1 MTAPFSWM
9 TSWDKKPV
17 IDRPIRVIGI
27 DLGTTN
33 STVTEIVWSPN
44 SAEPPVTN
52 LIEIPQETADGQFVF
67 DLVPSVVAI
76 HDDKIFVGTG
86 AQRLRSS
93 TALLSRNKQIWWDTK
108 NEIGTR
114 RIYAGAPEGFR
125 TPKDIAAK
133 ILEFLN
139 EAAIDANEMPID
151 RVVVT
156 VPASFQLT
164 QRQDTIKA
172 AESAGIELKG
182 QDLMAEPVA
191 AFLDFLTWS
200 KGDALSAKK
209 VNRVMVVDFGGGTC
223 DVALLQLTK
232 SDDGNLE
239 VASKG
244 VSRFH
249 RIGGSDI
256 DDVIAYEV
264 LLPKFLAQN
273 EIQPFEINY
282 KQKRD
287 NILPVLASLAEV
299 LKKKLSDKVNMQRK
313 LGRFDE
319 KDGSLSVS
327 LPAPTQIN
335 TGHKDHGI
343 LPLNEPSLTLGEVK
357 PAIDRFLNAAWIRPE
372 EGEYFQA
379 TSIFAPI
386 NDVLGRAE
394 WTKDHLDHI
403 LLVGGS
409 SLYYGVSDALARSF
423 PNANLLTY
431 ADPLDAQRCVGRG
444 AAIQALLLTAY
455 GESPLKSTLGDQ
467 LTINTSAGYKELI
480 AANATLPFPSGGG
493 MYAISNLTVGAN
505 TSEVVFTFKVG
516 DRVLVETE
524 PLRLP
529 DGVNAGTQIALAIQ
543 VDENQ
548 HFKIIANVAG
558 LEIEIK
564 LDNPF
569 SVSANPNADR
579 DKILELEEKVL
590 EADTESKRATIIG
603 EIALLHHGLGERERA
618 RQLFEGLL
626 ANAEGDRVGT
636 ILLRLGLIC
645 GEMKDVAAQVGFY
658 RQALSMGFSDG
669 VAFNL
674 ALQLNHDGD
683 HEEALEIIEAAMKKR
698 KRGADNALRGSI
710 LKNLER
716 QLDATEAFQ
725 ACIDALPKIEDLK
738 PFDLGWL
745 RIAAR
750 ETNNKELLRKI
761 KELESARKS
770 AAKEMDNNVGGD
782 NGLALP
788 DWVD

>member
-1 MTAPFSWM
+1 MSVPFSWM
-9 TSWDKKPV
+9 SSWDKKPIV
-17 IDRPIRVIGI
+17 DRPIRVIGI

-44 SAEPPVTN
+44 SGEPPVAN
-52 LIEIPQETADGQFVF
+52 LIQIPQETTNGEFVF

-76 HDDKIFVGTG
+76 HEDKTFIGTG

-93 TALLSRNKQIWWDTK
+93 TALLNRNKQIWWDTK

-114 RIYAGAPEGFR
+114 RVYTGAPEGFR
-125 TPKDIAAK
+125 KPKDIARQ

-164 QRQDTIKA
+164 QRKDTIESAKA
-172 AESAGIELKG
+172 AGIDLKG

-191 AFLDFLTWS
+191 AFLDFLTLS

-223 DVALLQLTK
+223 DIALLQLTK
-232 SDDGNLE
+232 GDKGDLG

-256 DDVIAYEV
+256 DDVIAFEV

-273 EIQPFEINY
+273 EIQPFELNY

-299 LKKKLSDKVNMQRK
+299 LKKKLSDKVNMQKK
-313 LGRFDE
+313 LGQFDE

-335 TGHKDHGI
+335 TGHDDYGI
-343 LPLNEPSLTLGEVK
+343 LQLNEPSLTLGEVK
-357 PAIDRFLNAAWIRPE
+357 PSVDRFLNSAWIQQQ

-394 WTKDHLDHI
+394 WTKDHIDHI

-409 SLYYGVSDALARSF
+409 SLYYGVSDALTKSF
-423 PNANLLTY
+423 PNSNLLTY

-455 GESPLKSTLGDQ
+455 GDSPLKSTLGDA
-467 LTINTSAGYKELI
+467 LTVKTSTGYKELI
-480 AANATLPFPSGGG
+480 EANAALPFPSDGGWLQ
-493 MYAISNLTVGAN
+493 IPNLVVGDN
-505 TSEVVFTFKVG
+505 VSKIVFTFNVG
-516 DRVLVETE
+516 DRTLETE
-524 PLRLP
+524 SLMLP
-529 DGVNAGTQIALAIQ
+529 DGVVPGAQIDLSIR

-548 HFKIIANVAG
+548 HFQILAKVAG
-558 LEIEIK
+558 IEVNIQ

-569 SVSANPNADR
+569 SVAANPNADR
-579 DKILELEEKVL
+579 DKILDLEEQVL
-590 EADTESKRATIIG
+590 QAETEEKRATLIG
-603 EIALLHHGLGERERA
+603 EIAALHHGLGERERA

-626 ANAEGDRVGT
+626 ANAEGNRVGT
-636 ILLRLGLIC
+636 ILHRLGLIC
-645 GEMKDVAAQVGFY
+645 GEMKDVDAQVAYY
-658 RQALSMGFSDG
+658 RQAISMGFVEG

-674 ALQLNHDGD
+674 ALQLDEDGN
-683 HEEALEIIEAAMKKR
+683 HEEALQIIDAAIEKR
-698 KRGADNALRGSI
+698 KQGSDNSLRGKI
-710 LKNLER
+710 LKKLARPLE
-716 QLDATEAFQ
+716 ATEAFQ
-725 ACIDALPKIEDLK
+725 ACVDAFPKIEKLK
-738 PFDLGWL
+738 PFDLYWL
-745 RIAAR
+745 TKAAR
-750 ETNNKELLRKI
+750 ETNNDELLRKI
-761 KELESARKS
+761 AELELVRKS
-770 AAKEMDNNVGGD
+770 AAPDLEFDPSGD
-782 NGLALP
+782 VNLALP

>member
-9 TSWDKKPV
+9 SAWDKKPV

-44 SAEPPVTN
+44 SSEPPVTN
-52 LIEIPQETADGQFVF
+52 LIQIPQETTNGQIVF
-67 DLVPSVVAI
+67 DLVPSVVAS

-125 TPKDIAAK
+125 TPWEIAAK
-133 ILEFLN
+133 ILKFLN
-139 EAAIDANEMPID
+139 EAAIDESEMPID

-164 QRQDTIKA
+164 QRKDTINA
-172 AESAGIELKG
+172 AKTAGIELKG

-200 KGDALSAKK
+200 KGEALSAKK

-223 DVALLQLTK
+223 DIALLQLTK
-232 SDDGNLE
+232 SDAGNLE

-256 DDVIAYEV
+256 DDVIAYEI

-273 EIQPFEINY
+273 EIQSFEINY

-313 LGRFDE
+313 LGQFDE

-335 TGHKDHGI
+335 TGHDDYGI
-343 LPLNEPSLTLGEVK
+343 LPLNEPSLSLGEVQ
-357 PAIDRFLNAAWIRPE
+357 PAIDRFLNAAWIRPQ

-386 NDVLGRAE
+386 NDVIERAE
-394 WTKDHLDHI
+394 WTKDHIDHI

-409 SLYYGVSDALARSF
+409 SLYYGVSDALNKSF

-431 ADPLDAQRCVGRG
+431 TDPLDAQRCVGRG

-467 LTINTSAGYKELI
+467 LTINTSTGYKELI

-493 MYAISNLTVGAN
+493 MYAVGNLTVGAK
-505 TSEVVFTFKVG
+505 TSEVVFKFKVG
-516 DRVLVETE
+516 DRELETAA
-524 PLRLP
+524 LSLP
-529 DGVNAGTQIALAIQ
+529 PGVNAGTPIALAIQ

-558 LEIEIK
+558 VEGIIQ

-590 EADTESKRATIIG
+590 EADTESKRAKIIG
-603 EIALLHHGLGERERA
+603 EIAVLHHGLGERERA

-636 ILLRLGLIC
+636 ILHRLGLIC
-645 GEMKDVAAQVGFY
+645 GEMKDVDAQVAYY

-669 VAFNL
+669 IAFNL
-674 ALQLNHDGD
+674 ALQLDNDGNHK
-683 HEEALEIIEAAMKKR
+683 EALEIIEAAMEKR
-698 KRGADNALRGSI
+698 KEGADNSLRGLI
-710 LKNLER
+710 LKNLSR

-725 ACIDALPKIEDLK
+725 ACIDAFPKIDELR
-738 PFDLGWL
+738 PFDLSWL
-745 RIAAR
+745 GTAAR
-750 ETNNKELLRKI
+750 ETNNEELIQKI
-761 KELESARKS
+761 KELILMRKS
-770 AAKEMDNNVGGD
+770 AAKEIEINEDD
-782 NGLALP
+782 DIDLALP
-788 DWVD
+788 DWNV

>member
-9 TSWDKKPV
+9 SAWDKKPV

-44 SAEPPVTN
+44 SSEPPVTN
-52 LIEIPQETADGQFVF
+52 LIQIPQETTNGQIVF

-76 HDDKIFVGTG
+76 HDDKMFVGTG

-125 TPKDIAAK
+125 TPWEIAAK
-133 ILEFLN
+133 ILKFLN
-139 EAAIDANEMPID
+139 EAAIDESEMPID

-164 QRQDTIKA
+164 QRKDTINA
-172 AESAGIELKG
+172 AKSAGIELKG

-200 KGDALSAKK
+200 KGEALSTKK

-223 DVALLQLTK
+223 DIALLQLTK
-232 SDDGNLE
+232 SDAGNLE
-239 VASKG
+239 VANKG

-256 DDVIAYEV
+256 DDVIAYEI

-273 EIQPFEINY
+273 EIQSFEINY

-313 LGRFDE
+313 LGQFDE

-335 TGHKDHGI
+335 TGHDDYGI
-343 LPLNEPSLTLGEVK
+343 LPLNEPSLSLGEVQ
-357 PAIDRFLNAAWIRPE
+357 PAIDRFLNAAWIRPQ

-386 NDVLGRAE
+386 NDVIGRAE
-394 WTKDHLDHI
+394 WTKDHIDHI

-409 SLYYGVSDALARSF
+409 SLYYGVSDALNKSF

-431 ADPLDAQRCVGRG
+431 TDPLDAQRCVGRG

-467 LTINTSAGYKELI
+467 LTINTSTGYKELI

-493 MYAISNLTVGAN
+493 MYGINNLTVGAK
-505 TSEVVFTFKVG
+505 TSEVVFKFKVG
-516 DRVLVETE
+516 DRVLETAA
-524 PLRLP
+524 LRLP
-529 DGVNAGTQIALAIQ
+529 PGVNAGTPIALAIQ

-558 LEIEIK
+558 VEETIQ

-590 EADTESKRATIIG
+590 EADTESKRAKIIG

-636 ILLRLGLIC
+636 ILHQLGLIC
-645 GEMKDVAAQVGFY
+645 GEMKDVDAQVAYY

-669 VAFNL
+669 IAFNL
-674 ALQLNHDGD
+674 AMQLDDDGN
-683 HEEALEIIEAAMKKR
+683 HEEALEIIEAVMEKR
-698 KRGADNALRGSI
+698 KQGADNALRGLI
-710 LKNLER
+710 LKNLAR
-716 QLDATEAFQ
+716 PLDASEAFQ
-725 ACIDALPKIEDLK
+725 ACINAFPTIDDLR

-745 RIAAR
+745 GRAAR
-750 ETNNKELLRKI
+750 ETDNKELLRKI
-761 KELESARKS
+761 AELNSARKS
-770 AAKEMDNNVGGD
+770 AAKEAEINADD
-782 NGLALP
+782 DIDLALP
-788 DWVD
+788 DWVV

>member
-1 MTAPFSWM
+1 MAVPFSWM
-9 TSWDKKPV
+9 NAWDKKPI

-44 SAEPPVTN
+44 SGEPPVAN
-52 LIEIPQETADGQFVF
+52 LIQIPQETINGEFVF

-76 HDDKIFVGTG
+76 YDDKTYVGTG
-86 AQRLRSS
+86 AHRLKSS
-93 TALLSRNKQIWWDTK
+93 TTLLNRNKQIWWDTK

-114 RIYAGAPEGFR
+114 RVYSGAPEGFR
-125 TPKDIAAK
+125 KPKDIARQ

-139 EAAIDANEMPID
+139 EAAIDANAMPID

-164 QRQDTIKA
+164 QRKDTIESAKA
-172 AESAGIELKG
+172 AGIELKG

-191 AFLDFLTWS
+191 AFLDFLTLS

-223 DVALLQLTK
+223 DIALLQLTK
-232 SDDGNLE
+232 GDNGELG

-256 DDVIAYEV
+256 DDVIAFEV

-273 EIQPFEINY
+273 DIQPFELNY

-287 NILPVLASLAEV
+287 NVLPVLASLAEV
-299 LKKKLSDKVNMQRK
+299 LKKKLSDKVNMQKK
-313 LGRFDE
+313 LGQFDE

-335 TGHKDHGI
+335 TGHDDYGI
-343 LPLNEPSLTLGEVK
+343 LQLNEPSLTLGEVQ
-357 PAIDRFLNAAWIRPE
+357 PAVDRFLNSAWIQQQ

-386 NDVLGRAE
+386 NDVLGRAD
-394 WTKDHLDHI
+394 WTKDHVDHI

-409 SLYYGVSDALARSF
+409 SLYYGVSDALTKSF

-455 GESPLKSTLGDQ
+455 GESPLKSTLGDA
-467 LTINTSAGYKELI
+467 LTINTSAGYKDLI
-480 AANATLPFPSGGG
+480 KANDTLPYPSNGG
-493 MYAISNLTVGAN
+493 MHVISNLAVGAN

-516 DRVLVETE
+516 DRVLETE
-524 PLRLP
+524 ALTLP
-529 DGVNAGTQIALAIQ
+529 DGVNAGTQIALSIA

-548 HFKIIANVAG
+548 HFTIVANVAG
-558 LEIEIK
+558 LEMNIK

-569 SVSANPNADR
+569 SVAANPNADR
-579 DKILELEEKVL
+579 DKILDLEEQVL
-590 EADTESKRATIIG
+590 QAETEAKRAILIG
-603 EIALLHHGLGERERA
+603 EIAALHHGLGERERA

-626 ANAEGDRVGT
+626 ANAEGNRVGT
-636 ILLRLGLIC
+636 ILHRLGLIC
-645 GEMKDVAAQVGFY
+645 GEMKDVDAQVAYY
-658 RQALSMGFSDG
+658 RQALTMGFSDG
-669 VAFNL
+669 IAFNL
-674 ALQLNHDGD
+674 AMQLDANGN
-683 HEEALEIIEAAMKKR
+683 HEEALEIIEVAMAKR
-698 KRGADNALRGSI
+698 KQGSDNSLRGMI
-710 LKNLER
+710 LKKLAR
-716 QLDATEAFQ
+716 PLDATEAFQ
-725 ACIDALPKIEDLK
+725 ACVDAFPELEKLK

-745 RIAAR
+745 RLAAR
-750 ETNNKELLRKI
+750 ETNNADLLRKI
-761 KELESARKS
+761 AELELVRKS
-770 AAKEMDNNVGGD
+770 SASDLEIDPRGD
-782 NGLALP
+782 VDLALP

>member
-9 TSWDKKPV
+9 SAWDKKPV

-44 SAEPPVTN
+44 SSEPPVTN
-52 LIEIPQETADGQFVF
+52 LIQIPQETTNGQIVF
-67 DLVPSVVAI
+67 DLVPSVVAS

-114 RIYAGAPEGFR
+114 RIYAGAPEGLR
-125 TPKDIAAK
+125 TPWEIAAK
-133 ILEFLN
+133 ILKFLN
-139 EAAIDANEMPID
+139 EAAIDESEMPID

-164 QRQDTIKA
+164 QRKDTIKA
-172 AESAGIELKG
+172 AKSAGIELKG

-200 KGDALSAKK
+200 KGEALSAKK

-223 DVALLQLTK
+223 DIALLQLTK
-232 SDDGNLE
+232 SDAGNLE
-239 VASKG
+239 VANKG

-273 EIQPFEINY
+273 NIQSFEINY

-299 LKKKLSDKVNMQRK
+299 LKKKLSDKVNMQKK
-313 LGRFDE
+313 LGQFDE

-335 TGHKDHGI
+335 TGHDDYGI
-343 LPLNEPSLTLGEVK
+343 LPLNEPSLSLGEVQ

-386 NDVLGRAE
+386 NDVIGRAE
-394 WTKDHLDHI
+394 WTKDHIDHI

-409 SLYYGVSDALARSF
+409 SLYYGVSDALNKSF

-431 ADPLDAQRCVGRG
+431 TDPLDAQRCVGRG

-467 LTINTSAGYKELI
+467 LTINTSSGYKELI
-480 AANATLPFPSGGG
+480 AANAALPFPSGGG
-493 MYAISNLTVGAN
+493 MYGISNLTVGAN
-505 TSEVVFTFKVG
+505 TSEVVFKFKVG
-516 DRVLVETE
+516 DRVLETVA
-524 PLRLP
+524 LSLP
-529 DGVNAGTQIALAIQ
+529 PGLNAGTPIALAIQ

-558 LEIEIK
+558 VEETIQ

-590 EADTESKRATIIG
+590 EADTESKRAKIIG
-603 EIALLHHGLGERERA
+603 EIAILHHGLGERERA

-636 ILLRLGLIC
+636 ILHRLGLIC
-645 GEMKDVAAQVGFY
+645 GEMKDVDAQVAYY
-658 RQALSMGFSDG
+658 RQALSMGFSNG
-669 VAFNL
+669 IAFNL
-674 ALQLNHDGD
+674 ALQLDDDGN
-683 HEEALEIIEAAMKKR
+683 HEEALEIIEAAMEKR
-698 KRGADNALRGSI
+698 KQGADNALRGLI
-710 LKNLER
+710 LKNLAR
-716 QLDATEAFQ
+716 PLDATEAFQ
-725 ACIDALPKIEDLK
+725 ACIDAFPTIDELR
-738 PFDLGWL
+738 PFDLVWL
-745 RIAAR
+745 TRAAR
-750 ETNNKELLRKI
+750 ETNNEELIRKI
-761 KELESARKS
+761 RELDLVRKL
-770 AAKEMDNNVGGD
+770 AAKEEENNSGDDMD
-782 NGLALP
+782 LALP
-788 DWVD
+788 DWVV

>member
-9 TSWDKKPV
+9 SAWDKKPV

-44 SAEPPVTN
+44 SSEPPVTN
-52 LIEIPQETADGQFVF
+52 LIQIPQETTNGQIVF

-76 HDDKIFVGTG
+76 HDDKMFVGTG

-125 TPKDIAAK
+125 TPWEIAAK
-133 ILEFLN
+133 ILKFLN
-139 EAAIDANEMPID
+139 EAAIDESEMPID

-164 QRQDTIKA
+164 QRKDTINA
-172 AESAGIELKG
+172 AKSAGIELKG

-200 KGDALSAKK
+200 KGEALSTKK

-223 DVALLQLTK
+223 DIALLQLTK
-232 SDDGNLE
+232 SDAGNLE
-239 VASKG
+239 VANKG

-256 DDVIAYEV
+256 DDVIAYEI

-273 EIQPFEINY
+273 EIQSFEINY

-313 LGRFDE
+313 LGQFDE

-335 TGHKDHGI
+335 TGHDDYGI
-343 LPLNEPSLTLGEVK
+343 LPLNEPSLSLGEVQ
-357 PAIDRFLNAAWIRPE
+357 PAIDRFLNAAWIRPQ

-386 NDVLGRAE
+386 NDVIGRAE
-394 WTKDHLDHI
+394 WTKDHIDHI

-409 SLYYGVSDALARSF
+409 SLYYGVSDALNKSF

-431 ADPLDAQRCVGRG
+431 TDPLDAQRCVGRG

-467 LTINTSAGYKELI
+467 LTINTSTGYKELI

-493 MYAISNLTVGAN
+493 MYGINNLTVGAK
-505 TSEVVFTFKVG
+505 TSEVVFKFKVG
-516 DRVLVETE
+516 DRVLETAA
-524 PLRLP
+524 LRLP
-529 DGVNAGTQIALAIQ
+529 PGVNAGTPIALAIQ

-558 LEIEIK
+558 VEETIQ

-590 EADTESKRATIIG
+590 EADTESKRAKIIG

-636 ILLRLGLIC
+636 ILHQLGLIC
-645 GEMKDVAAQVGFY
+645 GEMKDVDAQVAYY

-669 VAFNL
+669 IAFNL
-674 ALQLNHDGD
+674 AMQLNDDGN
-683 HEEALEIIEAAMKKR
+683 HEEALEIIEAVMEKR
-698 KRGADNALRGSI
+698 KQGADNALRGLI
-710 LKNLER
+710 LKNLAR
-716 QLDATEAFQ
+716 PLDATEAFQ
-725 ACIDALPKIEDLK
+725 ACINAFPTIDDLR

-745 RIAAR
+745 GRAAR
-750 ETNNKELLRKI
+750 ETDNKELLRKI
-761 KELESARKS
+761 AELNSARKS
-770 AAKEMDNNVGGD
+770 AAKEAEINADD
-782 NGLALP
+782 DIDLALP
-788 DWVD
+788 DWVV

>member
-1 MTAPFSWM
+1 MPAPFSWM
-9 TSWDKKPV
+9 SSWDKKPV

-44 SAEPPVTN
+44 SGEPPVTN
-52 LIEIPQETADGQFVF
+52 LIQILQETTNGEFVF

-76 HDDKIFVGTG
+76 HDEKIFVGTG

-114 RIYAGAPEGFR
+114 RIYTGAPEGFR

-164 QRQDTIKA
+164 QREDTIKA

-200 KGDALSAKK
+200 EGEALSAKK

-223 DVALLQLTK
+223 DIALLQLTK
-232 SDDGNLE
+232 SDDGNLG
-239 VASKG
+239 VANKG

-273 EIQPFEINY
+273 AIQPFEINY

-313 LGRFDE
+313 LGQFDE

-335 TGHKDHGI
+335 TGHDDYGI
-343 LPLNEPSLTLGEVK
+343 LQLNEPSLTLGEVQ
-357 PAIDRFLNAAWIRPE
+357 PAIDRFLNAAWIRPQ

-386 NDVLGRAE
+386 NDVLRRAE

-444 AAIQALLLTAY
+444 AAIQALLISAY

-467 LTINTSAGYKELI
+467 LTINTSTGYKELI

-493 MYAISNLTVGAN
+493 MYGISNLTVGAN
-505 TSEVVFTFKVG
+505 TSEVVFKFKVG
-516 DRVLVETE
+516 DRVLETV
-524 PLRLP
+524 PLSLP

-558 LEIEIK
+558 LEMKIQ

-590 EADTESKRATIIG
+590 EADTEIKRATIIG
-603 EIALLHHGLGERERA
+603 EIAVLHHGLGERERA

-626 ANAEGDRVGT
+626 ANAEGNRVGT

-645 GEMKDVAAQVGFY
+645 GEMKDVDAQVAYY
-658 RQALSMGFSDG
+658 RQALSMGFSDSI
-669 VAFNL
+669 AFNL
-674 ALQLNHDGD
+674 ALQLNHDGN
-683 HEEALEIIEAAMKKR
+683 HEEALNIVEAAMEKR
-698 KRGADNALRGSI
+698 KRGADNALRGLI
-710 LKNLER
+710 LKNLVR
-716 QLDATEAFQ
+716 PLDATEAFQ

-750 ETNNKELLRKI
+750 ETNNKELVRKI
-761 KELESARKS
+761 TELESARKS
-770 AAKEMDNNVGGD
+770 AAKEMDINVGGD
-782 NGLALP
+782 NDLALP

>member
-1 MTAPFSWM
+1 MPVPFSWM
-9 TSWDKKPV
+9 SSWDKKPV

-44 SAEPPVTN
+44 SGEPPVTN
-52 LIEIPQETADGQFVF
+52 LIQILQETTNGEIVF

-76 HDDKIFVGTG
+76 HEDKIFVGTG

-151 RVVVT
+151 KVVVT

-164 QRQDTIKA
+164 QRKDTLKA

-200 KGDALSAKK
+200 NGEALSAKK

-223 DVALLQLTK
+223 DIALLQLTK

-273 EIQPFEINY
+273 AIRPFEINY

-313 LGRFDE
+313 LGQFDE

-335 TGHKDHGI
+335 TGHDDYGI
-343 LPLNEPSLTLGEVK
+343 LQLNEPSLTLGEVQ
-357 PAIDRFLNAAWIRPE
+357 PAIDRFLNAAWIRPQ

-394 WTKDHLDHI
+394 WTKDHIDHI

-423 PNANLLTY
+423 RNANLLTY

-455 GESPLKSTLGDQ
+455 GESPLKPTLGDQ
-467 LTINTSAGYKELI
+467 LTINTSVGYKELI

-493 MYAISNLTVGAN
+493 MYGISNLTVGAN

-516 DRVLVETE
+516 DRVLETVA
-524 PLRLP
+524 LTLP
-529 DGVNAGTQIALAIQ
+529 HGVHAGTQIALAIQ

-558 LEIEIK
+558 LEEKIQ

-590 EADTESKRATIIG
+590 EADTESKRATIMG

-626 ANAEGDRVGT
+626 ANAEGNRVGT
-636 ILLRLGLIC
+636 ILGRLGLIC
-645 GEMKDVAAQVGFY
+645 GEMNDVDAQVAYY
-658 RQALSMGFSDG
+658 RQALAMGFSDG
-669 VAFNL
+669 IAYNL
-674 ALQLNHDGD
+674 ALHLDDDGN
-683 HEEALEIIEAAMKKR
+683 HEEALEIIEAALEKR
-698 KRGADNALRGSI
+698 KEGANNALRGLI

-716 QLDATEAFQ
+716 PLDATEAFQ
-725 ACIDALPKIEDLK
+725 ACIDTLPKIDDLR
-738 PFDLGWL
+738 PFDLWWL
-745 RIAAR
+745 GKAAR

-761 KELESARKS
+761 AELELARKS
-770 AAKEMDNNVGGD
+770 SAQEMDINVGGD
-782 NGLALP
+782 NDLALP

>member
-9 TSWDKKPV
+9 NAWDKKPIV
-17 IDRPIRVIGI
+17 DRPIRVIGI

-44 SAEPPVTN
+44 SSEPPVTN
-52 LIEIPQETADGQFVF
+52 LIQIPQETTNGQIVF
-67 DLVPSVVAI
+67 DLVPSVVAS

-125 TPKDIAAK
+125 TPWEIAAK
-133 ILEFLN
+133 ILKFLN
-139 EAAIDANEMPID
+139 EAAIDESEMQID

-164 QRQDTIKA
+164 QRKDTINA
-172 AESAGIELKG
+172 AKSAGIELKG

-191 AFLDFLTWS
+191 AFLDFLTLS
-200 KGDALSAKK
+200 KGEVLSAKK

-223 DVALLQLTK
+223 DIALLQLTK
-232 SDDGNLE
+232 NDAGNLE
-239 VASKG
+239 VSNKG

-273 EIQPFEINY
+273 EIQSFEINY

-313 LGRFDE
+313 LGQFDE
-319 KDGSLSVS
+319 KDDALSVS

-335 TGHKDHGI
+335 TGHEDYGI
-343 LPLNEPSLTLGEVK
+343 LPLNEPSLSLGEAQ
-357 PAIDRFLNAAWIRPE
+357 PAIDRFLNAAWIRPQ

-386 NDVLGRAE
+386 NDVIGRAE
-394 WTKDHLDHI
+394 WTKDHIDHI

-409 SLYYGVSDALARSF
+409 SLYYGVSDAISKSF

-431 ADPLDAQRCVGRG
+431 TDPLDAQRCVGRG

-480 AANATLPFPSGGG
+480 AANATLPFPSDGG
-493 MYAISNLTVGAN
+493 MYGISNLAVGAN
-505 TSEVVFTFKVG
+505 TAEVVFKFKVG
-516 DRVLVETE
+516 DRVLETVA
-524 PLRLP
+524 LSLP
-529 DGVNAGTQIALAIQ
+529 PGVNAGTPIALAIQ

-558 LEIEIK
+558 VEETIQ

-569 SVSANPNADR
+569 SVAANPNADR

-590 EADTESKRATIIG
+590 EADTESKRAKIIG

-626 ANAEGDRVGT
+626 ANAEGNRVGT
-636 ILLRLGLIC
+636 ILHRLGLIC
-645 GEMKDVAAQVGFY
+645 GEMKDVDAQVAYY

-669 VAFNL
+669 IAFNL
-674 ALQLNHDGD
+674 ALQLDDDGN
-683 HEEALEIIEAAMKKR
+683 HEEALEIIEATMEKR
-698 KRGADNALRGSI
+698 EQGADYSLRGMI
-710 LKNLER
+710 LKNLAR
-716 QLDATEAFQ
+716 PLDATEAFQ
-725 ACIDALPKIEDLK
+725 ACIDAFPTIDELR

-745 RIAAR
+745 RRAAR

-761 KELESARKS
+761 TELELVQKS
-770 AAKEMDNNVGGD
+770 AAKEIDNNAGD
-782 NGLALP
+782 DIDLALP
-788 DWVD
+788 DWVV

>member
-9 TSWDKKPV
+9 SSWDKKPV

-44 SAEPPVTN
+44 SSEPPVTN
-52 LIEIPQETADGQFVF
+52 LIQILQETIDGEIVF

-93 TALLSRNKQIWWDTK
+93 TALLSRNKQIWWDSK

-133 ILEFLN
+133 LLEFLN

-164 QRQDTIKA
+164 QRKDTINA
-172 AESAGIELKG
+172 AETAGIKLKG

-200 KGDALSAKK
+200 KGEALSAKK

-223 DVALLQLTK
+223 DIALLQLTK
-232 SDDGNLE
+232 SDVRNLE

-313 LGRFDE
+313 LGQFDE

-335 TGHKDHGI
+335 TGHDDYGI
-343 LPLNEPSLTLGEVK
+343 LQLNEPSLSLGEVQ
-357 PAIDRFLNAAWIRPE
+357 PAIDRFLNAAWIRAE

-386 NDVLGRAE
+386 NDVIGRAE
-394 WTKDHLDHI
+394 WTKDHIDHI

-409 SLYYGVSDALARSF
+409 SLYYGVSDALAKSF

-467 LTINTSAGYKELI
+467 LTINTSTGYKELI

-493 MYAISNLTVGAN
+493 MYGISNLTVGTN
-505 TSEVVFTFKVG
+505 TSEVVFKFKVG
-516 DRVLVETE
+516 DRVLETMA
-524 PLRLP
+524 LTLP

-548 HFKIIANVAG
+548 HFKIVANVAG
-558 LEIEIK
+558 LEETIQ

-590 EADTESKRATIIG
+590 QADTESKRATIIG

-626 ANAEGDRVGT
+626 ANAEGKRVGT
-636 ILLRLGLIC
+636 ILHRLGLIC
-645 GEMKDVAAQVGFY
+645 GEMKDVDAQVAYY

-669 VAFNL
+669 IAFNL
-674 ALQLNHDGD
+674 ALQLDDDGN
-683 HEEALEIIEAAMKKR
+683 HEEALEIIEAAMEKR
-698 KRGADNALRGSI
+698 KEGADNALRGLI
-710 LKNLER
+710 LKNLKR
-716 QLDATEAFQ
+716 PLDATEAFQ
-725 ACIDALPKIEDLK
+725 ACIDASPKIDDLK

-745 RIAAR
+745 IKAAR
-750 ETNNKELLRKI
+750 ETNNEELLRKI

-770 AAKEMDNNVGGD
+770 AAQELEVVGDGD
-782 NGLALP
+782 DDLALP
-788 DWVD
+788 NWVD

>member
-1 MTAPFSWM
+1 MSVPFSWM
-9 TSWDKKPV
+9 SSWDKKPI

-44 SAEPPVTN
+44 SGEPPVTN
-52 LIEIPQETADGQFVF
+52 LIQIPQETTNGEFVF

-93 TALLSRNKQIWWDTK
+93 TALLSRNRQIWWDTK

-114 RIYAGAPEGFR
+114 RKYIGAPEGFR
-125 TPKDIAAK
+125 SPKDIAAQ

-139 EAAIDANEMPID
+139 EAAIDANAMPID

-164 QRQDTIKA
+164 QRKDTIKA

-191 AFLDFLTWS
+191 AFLDFLTMS
-200 KGDALSAKK
+200 KGEALSAKK

-223 DVALLQLTK
+223 DIALLQLTK
-232 SDDGNLE
+232 SDDGNLG

-256 DDVIAYEV
+256 DDVIAYEI

-273 EIQPFEINY
+273 DIQPFEINY

-299 LKKKLSDKVNMQRK
+299 LKKKLSDKVNMQK
-313 LGRFDE
+313 SLGQFDE
-319 KDGSLSVS
+319 KDQSLSVS

-335 TGHKDHGI
+335 TGHDDYGI
-343 LPLNEPSLTLGEVK
+343 LQLNEPLLTLGEVQ
-357 PAIDRFLNAAWIRPE
+357 PAVDRFLNAAWVQPE

-409 SLYYGVSDALARSF
+409 SLYYGVSDTLTKSF

-431 ADPLDAQRCVGRG
+431 EDPLDAQRCVGRG

-455 GESPLKSTLGDQ
+455 GESPLKSTLGDK
-467 LTINTSAGYKELI
+467 LTINTSTGYKELI
-480 AANATLPFPSGGG
+480 AANAILPFPSSGGPLN
-493 MYAISNLTVGAN
+493 IPNLTVGAN

-516 DRVLVETE
+516 DRLLETE
-524 PLRLP
+524 ALTLP
-529 DGVNAGTQIALAIQ
+529 DGVTTGTQIALSIE

-548 HFKIIANVAG
+548 HFKILAKVAG
-558 LEIEIK
+558 REVRIQ

-590 EADTESKRATIIG
+590 ETDTDQPEREAIMG
-603 EIALLHHGLGERERA
+603 EIAALHHGLGERERA

-626 ANAEGDRVGT
+626 ALAEGNRVGT
-636 ILLRLGLIC
+636 ILHRLGLIC
-645 GEMKDVAAQVGFY
+645 GEMNDVDAQVMYY
-658 RQALSMGFSDG
+658 RQAISMGFVAGS
-669 VAFNL
+669 AFNL
-674 ALQLNHDGD
+674 ALRLNGDGN
-683 HEEALEIIEAAMKKR
+683 HEEALQIIEAAMEKR
-698 KRGADNALRGSI
+698 KDGADHSLRGLI
-710 LKNLER
+710 LKKLARPLE
-716 QLDATEAFQ
+716 ATEAFQ
-725 ACIDALPKIEDLK
+725 ACVDASPKLEDLRQ
-738 PFDLGWL
+738 FELDWL
-745 RIAAR
+745 RLAAR
-750 ETNNKELLRKI
+750 ETKNEELLRKI
-761 KELESARKS
+761 DELETTRKS
-770 AAKEMDNNVGGD
+770 ASQEMNAHNGGD
-782 NGLALP
+782 DDLALP